1 MLKIYTIGFTQKK
14 AMQFFELIKENKIK
28 RVIDVRLNNVS
39 QLAGFAKRDDLI
51 YFLKEICGCDY
62 EHIPDL
68 APVDE
73 ILKPYKKG
81 EIGWEDYENKFMNLM
96 VQRNI
101 EKYFHLNDFI
111 DKCLLCSEHLPHQC
125 HRRLVLEY
133 LKQTQS
139 TESKISHL
147 Y

>member
-1 MLKIYTIGFTQKK
+1 MSIYTIGFTKKK
-14 AMQFFELIKENKIK
+14 AQTFFELIKKNQVKK
-28 RVIDVRLNNVS
+28 VVDVRLNNVS

-51 YFLKEICGCDY
+51 YFLKEICQCDY

-81 EIGWEDYENKFMNLM
+81 EISWISYEDKFMNLM
-96 VQRNI
+96 AKRNI
-101 EKYFHLNDFI
+101 ENHFSLNDFN
-111 DKCLLCSEHLPHQC
+111 DNCLLCSEHLPHQC

-133 LKQTQS
+133 LAQS
-139 TESKISHL
+139 QQTESTVKHL

>member
-1 MLKIYTIGFTQKK
+1 MSIYTIGFTQKK
-14 AMQFFELIKENKIK
+14 AQAFFELIKKNEVKK
-28 RVIDVRLNNVS
+28 VIDVRLNNVS

-62 EHIPDL
+62 EHVTDL

-81 EIGWEDYENKFMNLM
+81 EISWEKYEDKFMTLM
-96 VQRNI
+96 AKRNI
-101 EKYFHLNDFI
+101 EKHFSLNDFNGN
-111 DKCLLCSEHLPHQC
+111 CLLCSEHLPHQC

-133 LKQTQS
+133 LTQTQI
-139 TESKISHL
+139 TLNTIKHL

>member
-1 MLKIYTIGFTQKK
+1 MTSIYTIGFTQKK
-14 AMQFFELIKENKIK
+14 ANIFFELIRENHIQK
-28 RVIDVRLNNVS
+28 VIDVRLNNVS

-51 YFLKEICGCDY
+51 YFLKEICECDY
-62 EHIPDL
+62 EHVPDL

-81 EIGWEDYENKFMNLM
+81 EITWQSYEDKFMELM
-96 VQRNI
+96 AKRNI
-101 EKYFHLNDFI
+101 EKYFSLNDFS
-111 DKCLLCSEHLPHQC
+111 DNCLLCSEHLPHQC

-133 LKQTQS
+133 LAITQT
-139 TESKISHL
+139 TLNTIKHL